1 MCVLLNV
8 EKEDEE
14 EEEEKDDEKKE
25 KKETK
30 KKEKKEVKGTCVC
43 VLLKAGKKDGRR
55 ELLK

>member
-25 KKETK
+25 KKE
-30 KKEKKEVKGTCVC
+30 VKGTCVC
-43 VLLKAGKKDGRR
+43 VLLKAGKEDGRR